1 MEVARGDLVI
11 GSLPGD
17 FGKPRPMLVVQDDAF
32 HGLSSLTVL
41 PLTSDLR
48 AASSIRITLEPS
60 EQTGLRER
68 SQIMIDKTGTL
79 LRARIGQRIG
89 RVDPG
94 MMQAVGRA
102 LTAFLGSGLGEF

>member
-1 MEVARGDLVI
+1 MEIARGDIII

-32 HGLSSLTVL
+32 QGMSSLTVL

-48 AASSIRITLEPS
+48 TASSIRITLEPS

-79 LRARIGQRIG
+79 LRTRIGQRIG
-89 RVDPG
+89 RVDPN
-94 MMQAVGRA
+94 MMQTVGRA
-102 LTAFLGSGLGEF
+102 LRDFLGLGDF

>member
-1 MEVARGDLVI
+1 MEIARGDIVI

-17 FGKPRPMLVVQDDAF
+17 FGKPRPMLVVQDDSF
-32 HGLSSLTVL
+32 QGLSSLTVL

-48 AASSIRITLEPS
+48 MASSIRITIEPS

-79 LRARIGQRIG
+79 LRSRIGQRIG
-89 RVDPG
+89 RAEPT
-94 MMQAVGRA
+94 MMRTVGRA
-102 LTAFLGSGLGEF
+102 LMAFLGLELD

>member
-1 MEVARGDLVI
+1 MEITRGDLII

-41 PLTSDLR
+41 PLTTDLR
-48 AASSIRITLEPS
+48 TASSIRITIEPS

-68 SQIMIDKTGTL
+68 SQIIIDKTGTL
-79 LRARIGQRIG
+79 LRTRIGQRIG
-89 RVDPG
+89 RVEPG
-94 MMQAVGRA
+94 MMLTVGRA
-102 LTAFLGSGLGEF
+102 LTTFLGLGLD

>member
-1 MEVARGDLVI
+1 MEIARGDLVI
-11 GSLPGD
+11 GSLPSD

-32 HGLSSLTVL
+32 QGLSSLTVL

-48 AASSIRITLEPS
+48 TASSVRITLEPS

-79 LRARIGQRIG
+79 LRTRIGQRIG
-89 RVDPG
+89 RVDSSL
-94 MMQAVGRA
+94 MQVVGRA
-102 LTAFLGSGLGEF
+102 LRDFLGLDE